1 MVTMTPSIN
10 RLAIA
15 LCIFCGI
22 AAAEPVADF
31 SAIES
36 HESALGLHQAYNRAP
51 QRPDSYVWVVKCDE
65 RIPPKECL
73 PPASSCYGGAYASNN
88 WALCRDQY
96 RCYCVKRRVE
106 EHSANNKHSG
116 VLDGPARGS
125 TTENGLRTRDLDKR
139 TPAPDKKSDVKT
151 WMITCSKVGT
161 PGECYKNPARK
172 CLDSIYLP
180 TNPVCKE
187 HGCKCITDKTA
198 DIGPAQGSIIKV
210 EGRAAMPPQRVPDE
224 RRAAVWKPKCTR
236 NYPKGML
243 CEQHPHSKCEGGKY
257 WPWNQACIQE
267 YDCGCV
273 KQTVLLNRTAPM
285 LEIEARSPL
294 PPQPPSDDQD
304 MASGHTGEPV
314 WKPLCTV
321 KPPASLRCEYPRSR
335 CLGETYLATSPD
347 CKLDYDCRCVQQQ
360 QQQPALTSR
369 ADSTQ
374 ELEPRDPMPPQ
385 RQPDTLTTVRYY
397 VIQCNTA
404 KAPSSCL
411 DPFSECTSSGDY
423 RPSVG
428 NGRLCAIANGCGCS
442 VRTRNLRRRAGVEI
456 RSPGNPTRKRPN
468 TISAWTVNCP
478 VKGAPGPCLSGD
490 ALCRPSG
497 EYVPGNSPSM
507 ICQDVYKC
515 SCVKETRVLRRSRT
529 ARGKSSHLGIV
540 AVSEVT
546 NECAD

>member
-1 MVTMTPSIN
+1 MTPSIS
-10 RLAIA
+10 RLVIA
-15 LCIFCGI
+15 LCIFGGI

-36 HESALGLHQAYNRAP
+36 HESALGLHQAYSRAP
-51 QRPDSYVWVVKCDE
+51 QRPDSYVWV
-65 RIPPKECL
+65 
-73 PPASSCYGGAYASNN
+73 
-88 WALCRDQY
+88 
-96 RCYCVKRRVE
+96 RRVE

-116 VLDGPARGS
+116 VLDGPPRGS

-139 TPAPDKKSDVKT
+139 TPVPDKKSDVKT
-151 WMITCSKVGT
+151 WMITCSEVGT

-210 EGRAAMPPQRVPDE
+210 EGRDAMPPQRVPDE

-267 YDCGCV
+267 YGCGCV

-294 PPQPPSDDQD
+294 PPQLPSDDQD

-456 RSPGNPTRKRPN
+456 RSPAIRPASGPTRSRRGRLIARSRARRALLERRRVMPPQWRLRK
-468 TISAWTVNCP
+468 
-478 VKGAPGPCLSGD
+478 GD
-490 ALCRPSG
+490 AGLAPIEDG
-497 EYVPGNSPSM
+497 EGLSLSF
-507 ICQDVYKC
+507 
-515 SCVKETRVLRRSRT
+515 
-529 ARGKSSHLGIV
+529 
-540 AVSEVT
+540 
-546 NECAD
+546 